1 MPGGATRVEVR
12 RAADGRA
19 TIVVEDQG
27 AGVPPGERE
36 KIFEPFQRTS
46 AAAAESRGTGL
57 GLSIV
62 RQVAR
67 AHGGDV
73 TCEAGDRGA
82 RFVVVLPS
90 AG

>member
-1 MPGGATRVEVR
+1 VP
-12 RAADGRA
+12 AA
-19 TIVVEDQG
+19 
-27 AGVPPGERE
+27 ERE
-36 KIFEPFQRTS
+36 KIFEPFQRASTVT
-46 AAAAESRGTGL
+46 AESRGTGL

-73 TCEAGDRGA
+73 TCEAAASGA